1 MPDMYLGG
9 PIDPVSGDRIEGEQT
24 LFDAGDLTTHGVIVG
39 MTGSGKTG
47 LGVIYLEEALRSG
60 IPTLVLDPK
69 GDMTNLLLTFP
80 ELRPED
86 FAPWVEPDQGQ
97 DRMEAATGTADLW
110 RNGLASWDLTG
121 SDIGAL
127 RDRAGFTIYT
137 PGSTTGVPLNIVGS
151 LQPPPGDWSD
161 PEPLRDEIQG
171 ITSGLLGLVG
181 EDTDPVSSR
190 AHILISN
197 LIEYAWRSG
206 SSLDMATLLGWI
218 QDPPVRKL
226 GVFDVDTFFPPKDR
240 TELALR
246 LNGLLASPGFEAWT
260 QGAPLDID
268 GLLWDDSGKP
278 RAAIVYLAHLSDEE
292 RQFAVTLVLSKLITW
307 MRSQPGSDD
316 LRVLTYMDEVFGFV
330 PPVAEPPAKRAILT
344 IMKQARAFGVGML
357 LSTQNPVD
365 LDYKA
370 MSNAGTWCVGR
381 LQTER
386 DKARILE
393 ALASATG
400 DVDVGELDARV
411 SALGKRRFLLHSTKR
426 AQPRLFTTRWA
437 MSYLRG
443 PLTRDQLKELQP
455 SWTPDTAP
463 PVGRPA
469 AASPTPPDTDAVA
482 DPTSSRANV
491 PLMPA
496 IPDRVTIGYL
506 SPSAP
511 WASEVGARPGSRT
524 HEAALAV
531 TVSAR
536 YDEAKAGV
544 DHTEQWEAIYHPL
557 LASFDPGTAIEVDHD
572 SKDFATSVSEAEYL
586 LPEAPIGTRTYYDEV
601 ARAVKDHLRQT
612 GRIEIHRNPELR
624 LYSRVGESR
633 AAFGERCEAAAE
645 DGADEAAAKLSDRY
659 KSRLRTA
666 RRALETAQDRAA
678 TAQDKAAGYQQDAM
692 MNQAGAVFDLLLGRK
707 RSRSITGGSSRKR
720 SAERAAGQAERKV
733 AHERGDLAELEQDLV
748 DELDEIAA
756 AWEEKAGAIESLE
769 IGLERDDVKVEDI
782 SLVWIPR

>member
-9 PIDPVSGDRIEGEQT
+9 PIDPETGDRIAGERT

-80 ELRPED
+80 ELSAED
-86 FAPWVEPDQGQ
+86 FAPWVEPDKDQ
-97 DRMEAATGTADLW
+97 DRMEAASGTAELW
-110 RNGLASWDLTG
+110 RNGLASWELDG

-127 RDRAGFTIYT
+127 RERADFTIYT
-137 PGSTTGVPLNIVGS
+137 PGSTTGVPLNIIGS
-151 LQPPPGDWSD
+151 LQPPAGDWSD

-197 LIEYAWRSG
+197 LIEHAWRSG
-206 SSLDMATLLGWI
+206 SGLDMTTLLGWI
-218 QDPPVRKL
+218 QDPPLRKL
-226 GVFDVDTFFPPKDR
+226 GVFDVNTFFPAKDR

-268 GLLWDDSGKP
+268 GLLWDESGKP

-307 MRSQPGSDD
+307 MRSQPGSDH
-316 LRVLTYMDEVFGFV
+316 LRVLAYMDEVYGFV
-330 PPVAEPPAKRAILT
+330 PPVAEPPSKRAILT
-344 IMKQARAFGVGML
+344 IMKQGRAFGVGML

-400 DVDVGELDARV
+400 DVDVADLDARV
-411 SALGKRRFLLHSTKR
+411 SGLGKRRFLLHSTKR

-443 PLTRDQLKELQP
+443 PLTRDQIKKLQGDRAP
-455 SWTPDTAP
+455 AVSPTA
-463 PVGRPA
+463 PA
-469 AASPTPPDTDAVA
+469 AAQPTATLAEPPHGMAGGDDAA
-482 DPTSSRANV
+482 V

-496 IPDRVTIGYL
+496 VPDRVTVGYM

-511 WASEVGARPGSRT
+511 WASQVGARQGSDIY
-524 HEAALAV
+524 EAALAV
-531 TVSAR
+531 TVSTR
-536 YDEAKAGV
+536 YDEAKADV
-544 DHTEQWEAIYHPL
+544 DHTEEWEAIYHPL
-557 LASFDPGTAIEVDHD
+557 GVAFDAEAAVEVDHD
-572 SKDFATSVSEAEYL
+572 PRDFVPSVAQASYT
-586 LPEAPIGTRTYYDEV
+586 LPEAPIDTKAYYNEVTRS
-601 ARAVKDHLRQT
+601 VKDHLRQT
-612 GRIEIHRNPELR
+612 GRIEVYRNTELR

-633 AAFGERCEAAAE
+633 EAFTRRCEAAAD
-645 DGADEAAAKLSDRY
+645 DGADEAAAKLRDRY

-666 RRALETAQDRAA
+666 QRTLDTAQDRADA
-678 TAQDKAAGYQQDAM
+678 ARDKVAGYQQDAM
-692 MNQAGAVFDLLLGRK
+692 MNQAGAVFDLLMGRK
-707 RSRSITGGSSRKR
+707 RSRSITGGSSRRR
-720 SAERAAGQAERKV
+720 SAERSAGTAARKV
-733 AHERGDLAELEQDLV
+733 AEEQADLEELDRDLL

-756 AWEEKAGAIESLE
+756 VWGDKAQAVEPLE
-769 IGLERDDVKVEDI
+769 IGLERDDVVVKEV